1 MTNEQKLKKRFAFVI
16 TDLAFDAEKY
26 EEYGG
31 YDDLVNTLRNA
42 RELLCD
48 LYEDW
53 AKRRDP
59 VLALTPAI
67 KARWLREL
75 ANQIEEE
82 DNDEE

>member
-1 MTNEQKLKKRFAFVI
+1 MTNEQKLKKRFAFVFA
-16 TDLAFDAEKY
+16 DLSFDAEKY

-42 RELLCD
+42 REFLCD

-59 VLALTPAI
+59 VLALTPAV
-67 KARWLREL
+67 KAAWLREL
-75 ANQIEEE
+75 ATQIEEE
-82 DNDEE
+82 DDEQ